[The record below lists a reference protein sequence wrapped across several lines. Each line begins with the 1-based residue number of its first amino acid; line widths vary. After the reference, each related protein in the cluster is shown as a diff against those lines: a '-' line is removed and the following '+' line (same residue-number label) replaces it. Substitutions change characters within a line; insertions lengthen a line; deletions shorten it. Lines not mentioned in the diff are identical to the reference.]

1 MANATLVLNHKA
13 SEAYAV
19 PRIDTRTRQTKA
31 GERTPAEVDMHV
43 GARVRMRRRFLGLTQ
58 QALAESL
65 GLTFQQ
71 VQKYERGSNRIS
83 ASKLFAIAEALE
95 VPISYFFD
103 GLEETT
109 GEGSDNGSE
118 QTIQGFLRTS
128 EGLEL
133 ARLFPKIA
141 RGPLRR
147 RILELVRAAAL
158 EDVGADA
165 D

>member
-1 MANATLVLNHKA
+1 MTQIELTMRKP
-13 SEAYAV
+13 SS
-19 PRIDTRTRQTKA
+19 
-31 GERTPAEVDMHV
+31 VDVHV
-43 GARVRMRRRFLGLTQ
+43 GGRVRVRRRLINMTQ
-58 QALAESL
+58 ESL
-65 GLTFQQ
+65 ADLISVTFQH
-71 VQKYERGSNRIS
+71 VQKYERGTNRIS

-103 GLEETT
+103 GLDETSGGQPA
-109 GEGSDNGSE
+109 GEGSE
-118 QTIQGFLRTS
+118 QTIQSFLRTS

-158 EDVGADA
+158 EEVVPAE
-165 D
+165 

>member
-1 MANATLVLNHKA
+1 MALVELTIRKP
-13 SEAYAV
+13 SS
-19 PRIDTRTRQTKA
+19 
-31 GERTPAEVDMHV
+31 VDVHV
-43 GARVRMRRRFLGLTQ
+43 GGRVRVRRRLINMTQ
-58 QALAESL
+58 ETLADL
-65 GLTFQQ
+65 IAVTFQQ

-103 GLEETT
+103 GLDETT